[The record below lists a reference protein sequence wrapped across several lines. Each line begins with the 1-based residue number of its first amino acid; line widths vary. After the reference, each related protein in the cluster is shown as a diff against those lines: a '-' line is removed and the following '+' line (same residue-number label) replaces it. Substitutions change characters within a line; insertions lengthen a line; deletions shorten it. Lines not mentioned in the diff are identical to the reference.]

1 MNTAAYNSSLS
12 LCVYRLY
19 QHEVGLSCAK
29 NEKFGYGVAVFQ
41 GVTNIAINSEL
52 IMECYWITV

>member
-1 MNTAAYNSSLS
+1 MCIYITLLVPSVL
-12 LCVYRLY
+12 VRLFE
-19 QHEVGLSCAK
+19 HEVGLSCTK

-52 IMECYWITV
+52 VGL